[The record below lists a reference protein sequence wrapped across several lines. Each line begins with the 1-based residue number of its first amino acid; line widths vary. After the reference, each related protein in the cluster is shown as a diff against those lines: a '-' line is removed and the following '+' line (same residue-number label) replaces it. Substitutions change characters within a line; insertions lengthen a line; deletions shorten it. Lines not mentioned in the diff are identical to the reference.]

1 MKMYMVM
8 ESVVIMLK
16 RLLGICLIAG
26 AIYCDLYTKNHVFQ
40 TSVFAQKTPVL
51 FFLYWLPV
59 YNTGIAWSIAAS
71 QGSLVIWGSVMLSI
85 ACSVEFLRY
94 PSSTWGLICSGG
106 LANTYDRLVFG
117 AVRDF
122 IALSYGGYTFPIF
135 NLADCY
141 LSLGIFLLLI
151 QHYIRNSHSHT
162 LLGDR

>member
-1 MKMYMVM
+1 
-8 ESVVIMLK
+8 MLK
-16 RLLGICLIAG
+16 RSFGIFLIGA
-26 AIYCDLYTKNHVFQ
+26 AIYVDLYTKTYVFQ
-40 TSVFAQKTPVL
+40 TSAFAQKTQIL
-51 FFLYWLPV
+51 FFLYWIPV

-71 QGSLVIWGSVMLSI
+71 QGLLVAWVSVILSC
-85 ACSVEFLRY
+85 ACSAEFLRY
-94 PSSTWGLICSGG
+94 PSSIWGLICAGG

-151 QHYIRNSHSHT
+151 QQYVRNSYS